1 MWLWTGT
8 DFREG
13 LLKAES
19 KALFVCVTPGE
30 IAWPD
35 LAKTEACL
43 ISQLSTVL
51 LKTKLGSGLCY
62 SKPLDMPTHEE
73 IALVSQ
79 PEQQL
84 SI

>member
-8 DFREG
+8 GLRGG

-35 LAKTEACL
+35 LAQAEACL
-43 ISQLSTVL
+43 ISQLSTVP
-51 LKTKLGSGLCY
+51 LKTKPGSGLCY
-62 SKPLDMPTHEE
+62 SKPLDVPTHEG

-79 PEQQL
+79 PKQQL
-84 SI
+84 SV